1 MSPEAPIPKF
11 IPVRCA
17 PKKAPCP
24 RCGTLGTR
32 KRTCT
37 RTVRTVAYK
46 AIAFLEITYGEYEA
60 HCACCATFRNTPD
73 DVLPKAKYDNRVRDL
88 VLERL
93 LDDGM
98 SIERALASIRREFLL
113 DLSPGFV
120 YDVLRGRAEQLDMAK
135 HRRMVLEHFSGT
147 LCVEELHLGRF
158 ILLLATDPLSD
169 LPVSGD

>member
-1 MSPEAPIPKF
+1 MEVCSPRFPPMDASMSPEAPTTKF

-24 RCGTLGTR
+24 RCGTLGNR

-37 RTVRTVAYK
+37 RPVRTVAYK
-46 AIAFLEITYGEYEA
+46 AIAFLEITYGEYRA
-60 HCACCATFRNTPD
+60 RCGCCTTFRNNPEG
-73 DVLPKAKYDNRVRDL
+73 VLPKAKYDNRVRDL

-113 DLSPGFV
+113 D
-120 YDVLRGRAEQLDMAK
+120 
-135 HRRMVLEHFSGT
+135 
-147 LCVEELHLGRF
+147 
-158 ILLLATDPLSD
+158 
-169 LPVSGD
+169 